1 MNTSQTNSAYTTG
14 NTQQTIPNLP
24 HRFISDFDV
33 TNAGHVLEQI
43 YLLTSRATS
52 LLDQIN
58 PDHIY
63 GTTQCVKLLLDDIF
77 SIVEAHYDSTKGC
90 YYSINLNSEADI
102 IYIGEGLATCA
113 AVYDALAKPV
123 VCAFDAGNL
132 IHVAKRIKREY
143 PNAEIILLADNDLE
157 AKSKT

>member
-14 NTQQTIPNLP
+14 NTQQTIPNLS

-43 YLLTSRATS
+43 DLLTSRATS
-52 LLDQIN
+52 LLDMVSSLHLEAHLSQIN

-63 GTTQCVKLLLDDIF
+63 GTNQCVKLLLDDIF
-77 SIVEAHYDSTKGC
+77 SIVEAHYDSTV
-90 YYSINLNSEADI
+90 
-102 IYIGEGLATCA
+102 A
-113 AVYDALAKPV
+113 A
-123 VCAFDAGNL
+123 
-132 IHVAKRIKREY
+132 
-143 PNAEIILLADNDLE
+143 DLE